1 MEGKRLPKY
10 LLASVLISNG
20 GLLNGLDTGS
30 IGAITNMAQFAES
43 IGELSPF
50 LLGFTVSLIMLTGSV
65 PSIMAGHLADKFGRL
80 KTILLG
86 AILFG
91 IGVILQGAAGTL
103 AQFLV
108 GRAVAG
114 LGEGVYL
121 TNVSVYITEIAPA
134 KSRGMLA
141 GMPQFMATAGVCVG
155 YFICYGTVHI
165 QSSMAWRLPYVIQGG
180 LALAFG
186 ASCLILPES
195 PRWLMLHGKRDEAI
209 HALQQLNV
217 SMTEAETGFLTATE
231 QRPMGK
237 IYASEIQP
245 SHTRGTA
252 NSVASGL
259 SFFTNWLVAILT
271 PILLDKSAFGAYF
284 LFGGL
289 ALGTVLVL
297 AAYMPETRGRSLEN
311 IQEAFHQPKLKS
323 VGHYVRQLVPAMRHR
338 SNAAAGSS
346 GEAIELDQGHRETLS
361 TASSVDAAARGLRVD
376 MVTA

>member
-1 MEGKRLPKY
+1 MSYYIDTMEGKRLPKY

-30 IGAITNMAQFAES
+30 IGAMTNMPQFIDS

-86 AILFG
+86 AIMFG
-91 IGVILQGAAGTL
+91 IGVVLQGAAGTL
-103 AQFLV
+103 PQFLV

-141 GMPQFMATAGVCVG
+141 GMPQFMATTGVCVG

-165 QSSMAWRLPYVIQGG
+165 QSSMAWRLPYVIQGA

-186 ASCLILPES
+186 VSCLVLPES

-209 HALQQLNV
+209 KALRQLDF
-217 SMTEAETGFLTATE
+217 SMDEAESGFLLATE
-231 QRPMGK
+231 QRPSMSPWQSFK
-237 IYASEIQP
+237 LLF
-245 SHTRGTA
+245 TRSYRART
-252 NSVASGL
+252 
-259 SFFTNWLVAILT
+259 I
-271 PILLDKSAFGAYF
+271 
-284 LFGGL
+284 L
-289 ALGTVLVL
+289 ALFVLGMVQL
-297 AAYMPETRGRSLEN
+297 SG
-311 IQEAFHQPKLKS
+311 IDG
-323 VGHYVRQLVPAMRHR
+323 VIYVSRK
-338 SNAAAGSS
+338 
-346 GEAIELDQGHRETLS
+346 
-361 TASSVDAAARGLRVD
+361 
-376 MVTA
+376 

>member
-231 QRPMGK
+231 QRPSMSPWQSFK
-237 IYASEIQP
+237 LLF
-245 SHTRGTA
+245 TRGYRART
-252 NSVASGL
+252 
-259 SFFTNWLVAILT
+259 I
-271 PILLDKSAFGAYF
+271 
-284 LFGGL
+284 L
-289 ALGTVLVL
+289 ALFVLGMVQL
-297 AAYMPETRGRSLEN
+297 SG
-311 IQEAFHQPKLKS
+311 IDG
-323 VGHYVRQLVPAMRHR
+323 VIYVSHK
-338 SNAAAGSS
+338 
-346 GEAIELDQGHRETLS
+346 
-361 TASSVDAAARGLRVD
+361 
-376 MVTA
+376 

>member
-1 MEGKRLPKY
+1 MFKYHTRPQDQGYTISLSSLSHTMEGKRLPKY

-121 TNVSVYITEIAPA
+121 TNVSVYITEI
-134 KSRGMLA
+134 S
-141 GMPQFMATAGVCVG
+141 
-155 YFICYGTVHI
+155 FIWV
-165 QSSMAWRLPYVIQGG
+165 
-180 LALAFG
+180 
-186 ASCLILPES
+186 LI
-195 PRWLMLHGKRDEAI
+195 AI
-209 HALQQLNV
+209 
-217 SMTEAETGFLTATE
+217 
-231 QRPMGK
+231 
-237 IYASEIQP
+237 I
-245 SHTRGTA
+245 
-252 NSVASGL
+252 
-259 SFFTNWLVAILT
+259 
-271 PILLDKSAFGAYF
+271 
-284 LFGGL
+284 
-289 ALGTVLVL
+289 
-297 AAYMPETRGRSLEN
+297 
-311 IQEAFHQPKLKS
+311 
-323 VGHYVRQLVPAMRHR
+323 
-338 SNAAAGSS
+338 
-346 GEAIELDQGHRETLS
+346 
-361 TASSVDAAARGLRVD
+361 DA
-376 MVTA
+376 